1 MRQTLKLI
9 LLFLLIIGGLFGGW
23 YLFHNYDLRP
33 ETIRDYLLS
42 FGSWAP
48 LVFIIGY
55 TIGSVTLMPAAIL
68 SITGGLVFG
77 PLFGTIYTVIGASLG
92 AILSFGIARFLGR
105 GFVQP
110 LLKGKLGQCDAFIG
124 RHSFIIILFMRLVPI
139 FPFDIVNYGAGV
151 CGIKT
156 GSYIVA
162 TVVGIIPGTFA
173 YVYLGSSI
181 MNPRYIMLSVLL
193 FMIFVGGSLWIKRY
207 LADKKKLP
215 EGVT

>member
-1 MRQTLKLI
+1 MQRNLKLI
-9 LLFLLIIGGLFGGW
+9 LFVFLLIGGLFGGW
-23 YLFHNYDLRP
+23 YLLTAYDLRP
-33 ETIRDYLLS
+33 EAIRNYLLS

-55 TIGSVTLMPAAIL
+55 IIGSVTLMPAAVL
-68 SITGGLVFG
+68 SIAAGLVFG

-92 AILSFGIARFLGR
+92 AVLSFGIARLLGR
-105 GFVQP
+105 GFVQS

-124 RHSFIIILFMRLVPI
+124 RHSFPIILFMRLVPI

-173 YVYLGSSI
+173 YVYLGSSLI
-181 MNPRYIMLSVLL
+181 SPRYIILSVLL
-193 FMIFVGGSLWIKRY
+193 FIIFVGGSLLIKRY
-207 LADKKKLP
+207 LVDRKKLP
-215 EGVT
+215 KE